1 MDKAGI
7 AYNHA
12 TYQQELSQALIEDRR
27 FEDAYSLL
35 YMKRDNLNKL
45 FENLDDKSRA
55 KQTFNLFL
63 AAEKVQGNS
72 ILSSGSRLALF
83 QEKIIQTI
91 TGIDDID
98 LELPAKKKCA
108 YFIIIPDQE
117 STYDVLAT
125 LFITFL
131 FIKLI
136 KYADSRPNGKCDV
149 PVHFMLDEFP
159 NTGEIPDFKKKEATA
174 RGRDIGMTILFQ
186 NIPQMMDR
194 YPNNQWL
201 EILGGCDTQI
211 FFGCNDETTAKYY
224 SGKTGEATIDV
235 GTERKTLKTIRM
247 IDYAPE
253 ENISEG
259 QGRRLV
265 FTPDEITHL
274 HTPTKEDPFGK
285 AMLFVAGSRPLV
297 LHKHFYWEN
306 PYFGDIPKGIGIEL
320 AEDYVPDWIYEM
332 KEKTDFRSH
341 NGPLYDICPKSDY
354 TPRMKE
360 LMEKWEKEARKPTY
374 VTPTK
379 IGSAA
384 IKEPDKDFGEDTT
397 DDSKDIAQLIKG
409 NKNSQIKTTHNSPKD
424 KENDKNKTV
433 SDSSIKNTPPANAQS
448 TIRQPASE
456 LNLTPPQKETI
467 PKKKPAD
474 NKNEEQL
481 ELEKTQEDFL
491 AQFTKKRKK

>member
-1 MDKAGI
+1 
-7 AYNHA
+7 
-12 TYQQELSQALIEDRR
+12 
-27 FEDAYSLL
+27 
-35 YMKRDNLNKL
+35 
-45 FENLDDKSRA
+45 
-55 KQTFNLFL
+55 
-63 AAEKVQGNS
+63 
-72 ILSSGSRLALF
+72 
-83 QEKIIQTI
+83 
-91 TGIDDID
+91 
-98 LELPAKKKCA
+98 
-108 YFIIIPDQE
+108 
-117 STYDVLAT
+117 
-125 LFITFL
+125 
-131 FIKLI
+131 
-136 KYADSRPNGKCDV
+136 
-149 PVHFMLDEFP
+149 
-159 NTGEIPDFKKKEATA
+159 
-174 RGRDIGMTILFQ
+174 
-186 NIPQMMDR
+186 
-194 YPNNQWL
+194 
-201 EILGGCDTQI
+201 
-211 FFGCNDETTAKYY
+211 
-224 SGKTGEATIDV
+224 
-235 GTERKTLKTIRM
+235 
-247 IDYAPE
+247 
-253 ENISEG
+253 
-259 QGRRLV
+259 
-265 FTPDEITHL
+265 
-274 HTPTKEDPFGK
+274 
-285 AMLFVAGSRPLV
+285 
-297 LHKHFYWEN
+297 
-306 PYFGDIPKGIGIEL
+306 
-320 AEDYVPDWIYEM
+320 M